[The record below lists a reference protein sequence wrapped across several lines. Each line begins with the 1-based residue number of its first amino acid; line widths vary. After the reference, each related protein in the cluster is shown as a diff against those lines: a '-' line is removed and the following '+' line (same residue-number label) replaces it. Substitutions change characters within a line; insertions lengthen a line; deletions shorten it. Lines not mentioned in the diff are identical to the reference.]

1 MALAPD
7 QEGQLLR
14 KLLLARGGSQPV
26 LDSVNF
32 FYKQKLEEIL
42 STYRVET
49 VNGDIA
55 VFSSPFLVRPDIN
68 DLKGNRRPRSLLPYE
83 ARRSRLS
90 YMAKLWAKLNLYR
103 KEDGRL
109 VESID
114 VFLGKI
120 PVMVGSELCHT
131 FGKSQEERYKMGEP
145 EKDPQAYFII
155 KGAEKVLLN
164 IEKLRVGVPY
174 LYEDKDK
181 YMVRYTS
188 QTLTDTTVNIVF
200 EDKYDVHVTFTKIG
214 ISDRSI
220 NIFYI
225 FYALGL
231 ARASIIDEVYQI
243 MDSFIVD
250 KDPER
255 QARRR
260 REMRYF
266 MQTTANTF
274 HTRTQFDPAQIM
286 NVIADTYRDSAILTS
301 FDRNRELIK
310 SVRSELFK
318 NIPLPSDPNS
328 PAYVSALFAKIRLLA
343 AMIVKYVDFKN
354 GYRSVDD
361 RDAWGH
367 KQLADAGKHMTTRFI
382 QIWKSM
388 VTTLQTKAKSNSY
401 KTVNQLKNGIS
412 QNYMAE
418 QFISSFTKE
427 LWGNSRG
434 QREVSFVDT
443 LKRDNLVA
451 AHSHIRRINTPTN
464 RRAQIREKRLL
475 HNTQWGLICPVFTP
489 EGESCHRIDTL
500 VLLSDGSEVQIGSLK
515 NGDEVLTINPIT
527 LQQEASKITS
537 HFIKPSA
544 EYGKSVFKITSFN
557 GREIICTEDHP
568 FLTQVGWVYAR
579 DLNPSAH
586 LLTIFPGVKPLSHIP
601 PLDEIILDE
610 QSFKAR
616 LAKIGVKESLIEKHA
631 NDLNGKNIF
640 PLRSTDPRVPILAR
654 ICGFLLADG
663 SLGLTPEASPWSSF
677 CFGTENDAELFFQD
691 MERLKFARHKL
702 TYRESTIIDKET
714 GREATHHAWITAYSA
729 CFASLLL
736 ALGLTY
742 GKRVEKPSN
751 PVPEWILA
759 GSLLTKREFV
769 AGFQGGDG
777 SKIMW
782 NKRHDKVKA
791 GKFNLSRTMQ
801 HKNPKYTDSLMVFME
816 QLAEI
821 MRELGVD
828 VLRVWKQPESELRD
842 IVRIDISDAE
852 ENLIKYMDMIGYR
865 YATTKNTESLQLTEY
880 LRYKHGMIQE
890 RIKLKEII
898 QNMTNQG
905 MSPTPIAKKLG
916 LRLRQVTSI
925 LEYQGNGGTLAPKGT
940 VGVEEWLKTTHAVN
954 NCVFM
959 PIKSITPEAPCMV
972 ADFTTV
978 SDNHSMISAGFV
990 THNCGLVKDSAVTV
1004 YVSLDRGD
1012 SIVRSRI
1019 SGQYTS
1025 SPQGVQKNP
1034 IYLNGVPIGYCNSE
1048 ELHKELLR
1056 LRRTQQ
1062 LYFDT
1067 GIVLDQAGDLW
1078 IFTNDGRLCRPLMI
1092 VDPDTQQLMIDVLGL
1107 RDADLGTLLS
1117 QGVIEYV
1124 DAAEQEQPYIYI
1136 AETVRHLQARRDQIQ
1151 GVIARSNQI
1160 EQDPN
1165 STEVE
1170 RTNAAKDRTQAVQR
1184 RKYTHC
1190 EIDPTAILGIS
1201 AISMPFGE
1209 FNPGPRDTYQ
1219 ASMVRQALGPNSS
1232 RIELRYDTTM
1242 RTTLAPEVPTVSTDA
1257 HEWLGLD
1264 EYPQGQEVILAI
1276 TTYGGQNQEDAIV
1289 FNKDAIDLG
1298 MFTMLIYHSY
1308 TGTICQSKARKE
1320 RLQIPDYPQSQA
1332 HHYSKLDPTTKMVR
1346 VGETVSTGDCLVGKV
1361 LVDNVTGEVKN
1372 DSLYVEVG
1380 KQGVIDE
1387 VYVTENAE
1395 SCKLIR
1401 IRIREL
1407 RKLQPG
1413 DKLASRY
1420 SQKGTIGAILPGD
1433 QMPWVQSSHPELN
1446 GVKPHLIFNPHGIPS
1461 RMTMG
1466 KIFEILLSKYS
1477 GIVGE
1482 RQNATA
1488 FRRFSVEGI
1497 QDELQRLGFS
1507 RSGKEKL
1514 VNGITGREMDVD
1526 IYVGPAYY
1534 QLLRHLVQDKMQA
1547 RGTGSVQFLTR
1558 QPTAGIRKR
1567 GGLRLGQWPMWT
1579 IKCLQVSVAGGNT
1592 SKFRETPKTNR
1603 PKRIQQCVRG
1613 LGENS
1618 RVQVESVRYMDNPEP
1633 SRPLGGRCNA

>member
-14 KLLLARGGSQPV
+14 KLLAARGGSQPV

-68 DLKGNRRPRSLLPYE
+68 DLKGNGRPRSLLPYE

-120 PVMVGSELCHT
+120 PVIVGSELCHT

-174 LYEDKDK
+174 LYEEKEK

-200 EDKYDVHVTFTKIG
+200 EDKYDIHVTFTKIG

-220 NIFYI
+220 NVFYI

-260 REMRYF
+260 REMRYY

-274 HTRTQFDPAQIM
+274 HARTQFDPAQIM
-286 NVIADTYRDSAILTS
+286 NVIADTYRDSTILTS

-361 RDAWGH
+361 RDAWGN

-434 QREVSFVDT
+434 QRDVSYVDT

-489 EGESCHRIDTL
+489 EGESCLTLDTL
-500 VLLSDGSEVQIGSLK
+500 VTKSDGIEVQIGDLK
-515 NGDEVLTINPIT
+515 DGDEIMTVDPSTHRLTP
-527 LQQEASKITS
+527 SKITH
-537 HFIKPSA
+537 HFIKPSEKMLKITA
-544 EYGKSVFKITSFN
+544 FGKS
-557 GREIICTEDHP
+557 IICTEDHM
-568 FLTQVGWVYAR
+568 FLTDFGWIEAK
-579 DLNPSAH
+579 DLD
-586 LLTIFPGVKPLSHIP
+586 K
-601 PLDEIILDE
+601 
-610 QSFKAR
+610 
-616 LAKIGVKESLIEKHA
+616 EKHMV
-631 NDLNGKNIF
+631 LI
-640 PLRSTDPRVPILAR
+640 VP
-654 ICGFLLADG
+654 
-663 SLGLTPEASPWSSF
+663 
-677 CFGTENDAELFFQD
+677 
-691 MERLKFARHKL
+691 
-702 TYRESTIIDKET
+702 DKEQAK
-714 GREATHHAWITAYSA
+714 ELS
-729 CFASLLL
+729 
-736 ALGLTY
+736 TY
-742 GKRVEKPSN
+742 DVPPEDGEPIFV
-751 PVPEWILA
+751 PV
-759 GSLLTKREFV
+759 
-769 AGFQGGDG
+769 D
-777 SKIMW
+777 
-782 NKRHDKVKA
+782 
-791 GKFNLSRTMQ
+791 
-801 HKNPKYTDSLMVFME
+801 
-816 QLAEI
+816 
-821 MRELGVD
+821 
-828 VLRVWKQPESELRD
+828 
-842 IVRIDISDAE
+842 
-852 ENLIKYMDMIGYR
+852 
-865 YATTKNTESLQLTEY
+865 
-880 LRYKHGMIQE
+880 
-890 RIKLKEII
+890 
-898 QNMTNQG
+898 
-905 MSPTPIAKKLG
+905 
-916 LRLRQVTSI
+916 
-925 LEYQGNGGTLAPKGT
+925 
-940 VGVEEWLKTTHAVN
+940 
-954 NCVFM
+954 
-959 PIKSITPEAPCMV
+959 SITPEAPCMV

-1012 SIVRSRI
+1012 SVIRSRI
-1019 SGQYTS
+1019 SGQYS
-1025 SPQGVQKNP
+1025 PSPQGNQRNP

-1092 VDPDTQQLMIDVLGL
+1092 VDPDTQQLMIDVLNL
-1107 RDADLGTLLS
+1107 RNADLGTLLS
-1117 QGVIEYV
+1117 QGVMEYV

-1136 AETVRHLQARRDQIQ
+1136 AETVRHLQTRRDQIQ
-1151 GVIARSNQI
+1151 GVIARSTQI
-1160 EQDPN
+1160 ESNPN

-1170 RTNAAKDRTQAVQR
+1170 RTNAAKDRTQAMQR

-1190 EIDPTAILGIS
+1190 EIDPTAMLGIS

-1209 FNPGPRDTYQ
+1209 FNPGPRLTYQ
-1219 ASMVRQALGPNSS
+1219 ASMIRQALGPNSS

-1298 MFTMLIYHSY
+1298 MFAMMIYHSY

-1320 RLQIPDYPQSQA
+1320 RLQIPEYPQSQA
-1332 HHYSKLDPTTKMVR
+1332 HHYSKLDPTTKTVR
-1346 VGETVSTGDCLVGKV
+1346 VGETVSTGDCLIGKV
-1361 LVDNVTGEVKN
+1361 IVDNVTGEVKN

-1407 RKLQPG
+1407 RKPKAG
-1413 DKLASRY
+1413 DKFASRY
-1420 SQKGTIGAILPGD
+1420 SQKGTIGTVLPGD

-1446 GVKPHLIFNPHGIPS
+1446 GLKPHLIFNPHGIPS

-1488 FRRFSVEGI
+1488 FRRFSIEDV
-1497 QDELQRLGFS
+1497 QDELQKLGFS

-1514 VNGITGREMDVD
+1514 INGITGREMDVD

-1534 QLLRHLVQDKMQA
+1534 QLLRHLVDDKMQA

-1567 GGLRLGQWPMWT
+1567 GGLRLGEMERDALVEYGAAYLTQERMS
-1579 IKCLQVSVAGGNT
+1579 ISSDLYEAVVC
-1592 SKFRETPKTNR
+1592 RECGQPAIMNVDLGVPRCRHCPTAEFT
-1603 PKRIQQCVRG
+1603 RIQIPYSFKLMTQLLAAAGVK
-1613 LGENS
+1613 LKLVTKEI
-1618 RVQVESVRYMDNPEP
+1618 
-1633 SRPLGGRCNA
+1633 